1 MRRIELGFERE
12 GRGEEMEYTKSTDN
26 SILSVLP
33 RKWALGSHSGLHQAP
48 LLQMNSSSSSLH
60 VL

>member
-26 SILSVLP
+26 SPIKETSFIQKQHP
-33 RKWALGSHSGLHQAP
+33 
-48 LLQMNSSSSSLH
+48 
-60 VL
+60 